1 MKKFDNELAAIQK
14 QLSEMADLARSMVY
28 LTAAAVKDRTRD
40 VLSEIYA
47 CEGRLNT
54 MQTHIDHEAIR
65 MLTVYGPVAKDLR
78 FVLVST
84 HMTSQL
90 ERMGDQVVNVIQ
102 SLQMIRSAPATH
114 PLLPNLE
121 KMADLVCEM
130 VDDALDAYFSQNSE
144 KAVVTRQRDDVVD
157 AMNDQVMKELLTDEV
172 LRQVLSGATDIADA
186 VAQILIARCLERIAD
201 QATNVCKEV
210 IYMVKGDDV
219 RHKRPKPWG
228 TPEGAS

>member
-1 MKKFDNELAAIQK
+1 
-14 QLSEMADLARSMVY
+14 
-28 LTAAAVKDRTRD
+28 
-40 VLSEIYA
+40 
-47 CEGRLNT
+47 
-54 MQTHIDHEAIR
+54 

-102 SLQMIRSAPATH
+102 SLQMMRSDAATH

-121 KMADLVCEM
+121 KMADLVCEL

-144 KAVVTRQRDDVVD
+144 KAVLTRQRDDVVD
-157 AMNDQVMKELLTDEV
+157 AMNDQVMKELLTDDV
-172 LRQVLSGATDIADA
+172 LRQVLSGASDIADA
-186 VAQILIARCLERIAD
+186 VAQILIARYLERIAD
-201 QATNVCKEV
+201 QAKNVCKEV